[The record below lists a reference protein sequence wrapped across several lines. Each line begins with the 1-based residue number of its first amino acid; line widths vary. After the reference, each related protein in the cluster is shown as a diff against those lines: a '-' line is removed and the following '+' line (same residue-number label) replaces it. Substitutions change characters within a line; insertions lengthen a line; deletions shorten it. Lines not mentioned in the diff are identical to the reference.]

1 MPSQTPLEHL
11 VLLEQGFPEQ
21 QDDLKQIT
29 EAYLLARYSQ
39 KPISHEEFDSV
50 KKAWQRAAAYHT
62 PSRVRG

>member
-39 KPISHEEFDSV
+39 KPTSQEEFHRV
-50 KKAWQRAAAYHT
+50 KKAWQRTVAYRKMRH
-62 PSRVRG
+62 R